1 MESLTFRNTKMSDL
15 QEFADSLERYEGD
28 FLSTI
33 KQPKS
38 AKSLWA
44 DIYFYLIGDPMKT
57 KDNKIR
63 AYIKRELEDNE
74 GKEKKRYNKFRHFS
88 FKPIKQS
95 DKKQVKFYNLSDL
108 PRKETTKI
116 SHKDLKTVLNISDDI
131 INHSHQKSRSRFYN
145 DL

>member
-63 AYIKRELEDNE
+63 AYIK
-74 GKEKKRYNKFRHFS
+74 KRTR
-88 FKPIKQS
+88 
-95 DKKQVKFYNLSDL
+95 
-108 PRKETTKI
+108 R
-116 SHKDLKTVLNISDDI
+116 
-131 INHSHQKSRSRFYN
+131 
-145 DL
+145 